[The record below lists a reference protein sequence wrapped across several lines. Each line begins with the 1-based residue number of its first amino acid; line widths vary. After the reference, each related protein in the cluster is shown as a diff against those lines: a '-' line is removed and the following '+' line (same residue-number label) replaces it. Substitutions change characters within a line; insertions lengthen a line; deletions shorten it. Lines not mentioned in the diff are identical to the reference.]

1 VDRKRINEALEED
14 TAFLSK
20 HQLMDYSLL
29 FAVENNQKNQKSHY
43 INANK
48 AMSTATARMMAA
60 VSPRGQSLEVLKTSP
75 HIY

>member
-1 VDRKRINEALEED
+1 VDRIRIIEALEGD
-14 TAFLSK
+14 TAFLRK

-29 FAVENNQKNQKSHY
+29 FAVENNQKNQKTHY

-48 AMSTATARMMAA
+48 AMSTAARMMAVA
-60 VSPRGQSLEVLKTSP
+60 SPRGQSLEVLKTSP